1 MSNSARAVAS
11 ASALEALLAPARTE
25 ILTLLEFGGPASAR
39 RLAAALGRKPGN
51 LYYHLAQL
59 ERGGWLTV
67 EARPEGKLGEM
78 VYSRSAQAFDPA
90 AASDL
95 ERRAL
100 LGQIGNAQMRQ
111 TGRELMTAALSGR
124 LGTDGLV
131 RRSKLRLSA
140 EARAEVRALLV
151 AFEALLRREAAR
163 NEGELCSLT
172 LASLPVAEESAA
184 APPAAR

>member
-1 MSNSARAVAS
+1 MSHSAPAVAT

-25 ILTLLEFGGPASAR
+25 ILTLLEFGGPASVR

-67 EARPEGKLGEM
+67 GARPQGKLGEM
-78 VYSRSAQAFDPA
+78 VYGRSSLAFDPA

-95 ERRAL
+95 ERRSL

-111 TGRELMTAALSGR
+111 SGRELMSAALAGH
-124 LGTDGLV
+124 LANEGLA
-131 RRSKLRLSA
+131 RRSKLRLTA
-140 EARAEVRALLV
+140 AARAEIRALLSSL
-151 AFEALLRREAAR
+151 EAVLRREADR
-163 NEGELCSLT
+163 NVGEVCSLT
-172 LASLPVAEESAA
+172 LAFLPVAEERAV
-184 APPAAR
+184 ARPTQG